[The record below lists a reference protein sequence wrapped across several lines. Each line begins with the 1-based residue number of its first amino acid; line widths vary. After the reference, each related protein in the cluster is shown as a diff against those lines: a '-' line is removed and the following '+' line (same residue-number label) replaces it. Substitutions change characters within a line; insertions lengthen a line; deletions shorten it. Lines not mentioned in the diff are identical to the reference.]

1 MEGLGLEGQLNPEEL
16 AEAKRTFEV
25 MKQAAE
31 ADLWR
36 IACLLASKRD
46 DQLFGRT
53 EFEVRE
59 EVLRIGAKAVETAA
73 NGRKKRGTR
82 GRVSCAA
89 NAEQTP
95 VSSSGGKRRS

>member
-1 MEGLGLEGQLNPEEL
+1 MEGLVLESLLNAEEL

-31 ADLWR
+31 GDLWR

-46 DQLFGRT
+46 EELFGRT

-59 EVLRIGAKAVETAA
+59 EVHRMGAKAIETAA
-73 NGRKKRGTR
+73 EGRKKRGTR
-82 GRVSCAA
+82 GRASYAA
-89 NAEQTP
+89 NAAMMP
-95 VSSSGGKRRS
+95 ASWSGGRRPT